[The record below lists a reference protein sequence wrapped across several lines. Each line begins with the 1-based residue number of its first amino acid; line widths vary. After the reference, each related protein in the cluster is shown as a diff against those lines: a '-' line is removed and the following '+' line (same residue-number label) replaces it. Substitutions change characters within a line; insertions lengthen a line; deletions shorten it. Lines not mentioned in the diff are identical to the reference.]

1 MAGPLRRG
9 RLWIGVAFI
18 WILCFWYWSNSDSG
32 FKLFG
37 NGDPLAGKG
46 ATAWTRRLPKYPIP
60 KEKLAAL
67 PKITGDVKVPKIQA
81 ATPVES
87 AAAKELRLSRLAAVK
102 KSFEHSWSGYSNY
115 AWMHDEVTP
124 LTGKSKDP
132 FGGWAATLVDALD
145 TLWIMDMKDEFTKAV
160 AAADGID
167 FTRSPMA
174 TINIFETN
182 IRYLGGFLSAYEL
195 SGRAHPILLKKAIE
209 LGDLLMCAFDTPNHM
224 PVTRWEWKK
233 SAYGQAQSPSR
244 EALVSELGSLSLE
257 LTKLSQ
263 LTGNP
268 RFYDAVKRIG
278 DQFESTQLNT
288 RLPGMWPVVVDAYTP
303 AFHAGSDF
311 TLGGMSDSLYEYLPK
326 WYLLLGGQLEQ
337 PRRLYENFIPVA
349 IKHLFKRALTPSE
362 KPVLISGDYQVTD
375 LPGEQPKYTY
385 VARGQHLTCFAGG
398 MVAMGS
404 KIFNRPADLE
414 IASQLTDGCI
424 WAYQATQTG
433 LGPEIFNFISCGG
446 VDAKDSSD
454 CTWNEDRWLKAIEE
468 QHAPDFRA
476 PPLRGS
482 DWKKPTVQDVVKKH
496 NLPKGMIDVSDGRYI
511 LRPEAIESIF
521 IMYRVTGDAQ
531 WMEKAWTMFE
541 TIEKVTRTEIAASAI
556 DDVTKAEPTKMDSME
571 SFWLAETLKYFY
583 LIFSEFDVISLDE
596 WVLNTEAHPLIK
608 QFIRNVRAAKT
619 IADERAVIQKESAAI
634 RASFREESHDPNIRR
649 NNVAK
654 LLYLFTLGERTHF
667 GQIECLK
674 LLASPRFAD
683 KRLGHLATSLLLDE
697 NQEVLTLVTN
707 SLKKYTSPNALRIKH
722 LVADFGNIASIEM
735 SRDLFPEIETL
746 VATANPYIRRKAAL
760 CAMRICRKVPDLQEH
775 FIDKATQLLSDRNHG
790 VLLCGLTLVT
800 SLCEADEEE
809 GGEEGIVEKFRSF
822 VPGLVRTLKGLA
834 TSGYAPEHDV
844 TGITD
849 PFLQVKILHL
859 LRVLAMGDAET
870 SEQINDILAQVATN
884 TESSKNV
891 GNSILYE
898 AVRTIL
904 DIEADSGLRVLG
916 VNILGK
922 FLTNRDNNIRY
933 VALNT
938 LIKVVAIEPNAV
950 QRHRNTILECLRDP
964 DISIRRRALDLSFTL
979 INESNVRVLIRE
991 LLAFL
996 EVADNEFKPTM
1007 TSQIGIAAD
1016 KFAPNKRWHFDTM
1029 LRVLSLAGNYVKEQ
1043 ILSSFV
1049 RLVATTPELQTY
1061 AVQKL
1066 YINLKKDITQ
1076 ESLTQAGAWC
1086 IGEYA
1091 DALLKGGQY
1100 EEEELVQEV
1109 KEHEVVDLFS
1119 LILNSAYATQVSTE
1133 YIVTALMKL
1142 TTRFSDPAQIEKIRR
1157 ILQYHQTSL
1166 DIEIQQRVVEYGN
1179 LFSFD
1184 QVRRGVLEK
1193 MPIPQIK
1200 EESRVLGQAPTKKKT
1215 AANRKSRVIKPTE
1228 QDLLDIMDA
1237 PAASPAAPSTTN
1249 TDLLAD
1255 ILGGTSSPP
1264 PSASSPPP
1272 QQSNVSN
1279 IMDLFGTAPV
1289 PSTASPAPPSSNL
1302 DLMSPASSAPQPQ
1315 APAGIPCY
1323 NANDLNVTFQ
1333 IQRNAEGMIQATAKF
1348 VNTSGSVNLSNVSLQ
1363 AAVPKS
1369 QKLQLLSISSSDL
1382 GPGAEASQMMR
1393 VSGCKGFLA
1402 GQWLDTY
1409 IPGNPKPGGFTLTST
1424 PRAAA
1429 DPKSPY
1435 LELAV
1440 QESPENPP
1448 AAWLWQPPS
1457 TIAGSKLQ
1465 VRVGGS
1471 FVFPPPQIP
1480 VNDISHVVFVAGGVG
1495 INPLVSMMGHIAE
1508 EGYNLEV
1515 KVLYATKLPAQGLR
1529 GVLFLDRIRKWFTGK
1544 QLIGDL
1550 KMFTTGIYEGQVESR
1565 ELDVHERRF
1574 TVEDVKE
1581 AVGEKNNSVVYVCG
1595 PATMTDEIVDGL
1607 TGNRGMDKN
1616 RVMLEKWW

>member
-1 MAGPLRRG
+1 M
-9 RLWIGVAFI
+9 
-18 WILCFWYWSNSDSG
+18 S
-32 FKLFG
+32 
-37 NGDPLAGKG
+37 
-46 ATAWTRRLPKYPIP
+46 
-60 KEKLAAL
+60 
-67 PKITGDVKVPKIQA
+67 
-81 ATPVES
+81 
-87 AAAKELRLSRLAAVK
+87 
-102 KSFEHSWSGYSNY
+102 
-115 AWMHDEVTP
+115 
-124 LTGKSKDP
+124 
-132 FGGWAATLVDALD
+132 
-145 TLWIMDMKDEFTKAV
+145 
-160 AAADGID
+160 
-167 FTRSPMA
+167 
-174 TINIFETN
+174 
-182 IRYLGGFLSAYEL
+182 
-195 SGRAHPILLKKAIE
+195 
-209 LGDLLMCAFDTPNHM
+209 
-224 PVTRWEWKK
+224 
-233 SAYGQAQSPSR
+233 
-244 EALVSELGSLSLE
+244 SL
-257 LTKLSQ
+257 
-263 LTGNP
+263 
-268 RFYDAVKRIG
+268 
-278 DQFESTQLNT
+278 
-288 RLPGMWPVVVDAYTP
+288 
-303 AFHAGSDF
+303 
-311 TLGGMSDSLYEYLPK
+311 
-326 WYLLLGGQLEQ
+326 
-337 PRRLYENFIPVA
+337 
-349 IKHLFKRALTPSE
+349 
-362 KPVLISGDYQVTD
+362 
-375 LPGEQPKYTY
+375 
-385 VARGQHLTCFAGG
+385 
-398 MVAMGS
+398 
-404 KIFNRPADLE
+404 
-414 IASQLTDGCI
+414 
-424 WAYQATQTG
+424 
-433 LGPEIFNFISCGG
+433 
-446 VDAKDSSD
+446 
-454 CTWNEDRWLKAIEE
+454 
-468 QHAPDFRA
+468 
-476 PPLRGS
+476 
-482 DWKKPTVQDVVKKH
+482 
-496 NLPKGMIDVSDGRYI
+496 
-511 LRPEAIESIF
+511 
-521 IMYRVTGDAQ
+521 
-531 WMEKAWTMFE
+531 
-541 TIEKVTRTEIAASAI
+541 
-556 DDVTKAEPTKMDSME
+556 
-571 SFWLAETLKYFY
+571 
-583 LIFSEFDVISLDE
+583 
-596 WVLNTEAHPLIK
+596 K

-707 SLKKYTSPNALRIKH
+707 SLKKYTSPNALRIEH

-859 LRVLAMGDAET
+859 LRVLAVGDAET

-1215 AANRKSRVIKPTE
+1215 ANRKSRVIKPTE

-1237 PAASPAAPSTTN
+1237 PAAASPAAPSTTN

-1279 IMDLFGTAPV
+1279 IMDLFGSAPV

-1302 DLMSPASSAPQPQ
+1302 DLMSPVSSAPQPQ

-1323 NANDLNVTFQ
+1323 NANDLNVAFQ

-1382 GPGAEASQMMR
+1382 RPGAEASQMMR
-1393 VSGCKGFLA
+1393 VSGCKGPLRLRLRIGYTHPTA
-1402 GQWLDTY
+1402 GQVMDQVNWT
-1409 IPGNPKPGGFTLTST
+1409 
-1424 PRAAA
+1424 
-1429 DPKSPY
+1429 
-1435 LELAV
+1435 
-1440 QESPENPP
+1440 ES
-1448 AAWLWQPPS
+1448 S
-1457 TIAGSKLQ
+1457 
-1465 VRVGGS
+1465 
-1471 FVFPPPQIP
+1471 
-1480 VNDISHVVFVAGGVG
+1480 
-1495 INPLVSMMGHIAE
+1495 
-1508 EGYNLEV
+1508 
-1515 KVLYATKLPAQGLR
+1515 
-1529 GVLFLDRIRKWFTGK
+1529 
-1544 QLIGDL
+1544 
-1550 KMFTTGIYEGQVESR
+1550 
-1565 ELDVHERRF
+1565 
-1574 TVEDVKE
+1574 
-1581 AVGEKNNSVVYVCG
+1581 
-1595 PATMTDEIVDGL
+1595 
-1607 TGNRGMDKN
+1607 
-1616 RVMLEKWW
+1616 